1 MLQDILPAG
10 SIRFATQFADWRDA
24 VRSACEPL
32 LERGAIEP
40 AYIDA
45 IIDNVEKIGPYIVIA
60 PDVAIPHARPEAGAK
75 AIAMSL
81 LKVEHPVKFGDDPD
95 HHARLLF
102 AFSATDSHSHQRAL
116 KQLAHWIMDEDKFA
130 ALQAATTTGQITALI
145 ASLAD

>member
-1 MLQDILPAG
+1 MLQDILPVE
-10 SIRFATQFADWRDA
+10 SIRFADRFDDWRDA
-24 VRSACEPL
+24 VRAACQPL

-45 IIDNVEKIGPYIVIA
+45 IIENVEKIGPYIVIA

-81 LKVEHPVKFGDDPD
+81 LKVSEPVAFSDDPE
-95 HHARLLF
+95 HQARLLF

-116 KQLAHWIMDEDKFA
+116 KQLAHWIMDEAKFA
-130 ALQAATTTGQITALI
+130 ELQAATSPEVIAALI
-145 ASLAD
+145 ASLGD